1 MKLCDHNQC
10 TVCGACV
17 NICPKQCISYKENIY
32 GFLYPYIDSDL
43 CISCGKCISVCH
55 AINDI
60 TKNYPQNAYA
70 VWSNDTEDRRT
81 STSGGAASV
90 FYKQM
95 LKIGG
100 YCYGATY
107 DNNLNV
113 VIRGYRD
120 ERIIEFKNSKYV
132 HSDMMESYKEIESL
146 LYNNE
151 RVIFI
156 GLPCQVAALKT
167 YIKNDYDNL
176 ITVDLI
182 CHGTPPN
189 KYLAEHIEMINSK
202 TNKKIDT
209 IRFRNDNEFFFMA
222 FLNNKKVYSKHKEID
237 TYLLSFFDALTY
249 HEACYDCKYANPNR
263 VSDITIGDFWGLGSE
278 IPFNYPYS
286 GAISLVLI
294 NTHKGHKFFQNTK
307 SNIFYEQR
315 TVEEAIKGNDQLNK
329 PSTKHN
335 LREEFL
341 RCYDNNGFE
350 NAVESIYGEHIKR
363 YKSIV
368 LRNQIK
374 AAVRST
380 AKRLLR
386 R

>member
-132 HSDMMESYKEIESL
+132 HSDMVESYKEIESL

-209 IRFRNDNEFFFMA
+209 IRFRNDNEYFFNALMNVPA
-222 FLNNKKVYSKHKEID
+222 YVGDRILVEDKD
-237 TYLLSFFDALTY
+237 YLLDAVISEHTGNSEKDEYY
-249 HEACYDCKYANPNR
+249 HVTDNYFPVQEVAEILA
-263 VSDITIGDFWGLGSE
+263 LELSE
-278 IPFNYPYS
+278 NGNAMVRTDYE
-286 GAISLVLI
+286 L
-294 NTHKGHKFFQNTK
+294 NDNE
-307 SNIFYEQR
+307 FYEI
-315 TVEEAIKGNDQLNK
+315 TDAVYDIMGDDIQLYGYYW
-329 PSTKHN
+329 
-335 LREEFL
+335 LGVIYL
-341 RCYDNNGFE
+341 
-350 NAVESIYGEHIKR
+350 SIE
-363 YKSIV
+363 
-368 LRNQIK
+368 
-374 AAVRST
+374 
-380 AKRLLR
+380 
-386 R
+386 